1 MSTSLHPAY
10 IQLDSWELPDYDGDG
25 VLFRHKKSGAQV
37 FHVRNSDPENMFA
50 FAFATLP
57 EDSTGVAHIL
67 EHTVLSGSRDF
78 PVKDPFLQLLKGS
91 VNTFLNAMTYP
102 DKTVYPA
109 ASPVAKDVFNMMK
122 VYGDAVFFPL
132 LKRELF
138 RQEGHRLQFT
148 PDGVLERTGVVYNEM
163 KGNYSSHDSVAAE
176 RSLQSLFPDTLYRHD
191 SGGEPAAIPQLSYEQ
206 FVEFHRTY
214 YHPANARIVLYGNI
228 ATEEYLEFLDREFL
242 GRFGD
247 GSSALPVMEQPRW
260 REPRRVE
267 ATYPLDGVDD
277 LSRRT
282 SVTVNW
288 LLFPVT
294 EHRRLLAFSV
304 LAEILIGHS
313 GAPLTKALI
322 DSGLGQDVSPLYG
335 LDTDLREAVF
345 SAGLRGTDPESAD
358 AIEKVIFDTLSE
370 LAQGG
375 IPADLVEGA
384 LRRVEFHNRE
394 LKSGPNG
401 LRVLR
406 RALRTWMYGAGPAE
420 ALSFSEDIAAL
431 RKRVESTPRFFEG
444 IIEELLLSNSHRSTV
459 IVRPDPD
466 QSRREEEAL
475 LGELK
480 GLAASMSE
488 EERRQ
493 VELESEA
500 LAALQEAPDDPKALA
515 AIPFLHLEDIP
526 REVRTITCEVS
537 GVGPAGT
544 AAASTAAAIPVY
556 RHHEFTNGIV
566 YLELAFDFGELTPRQ
581 ETLLNLLGAAFT
593 EVGLPGLS
601 FDALNHE
608 INLKT
613 GGISASVGQ
622 QTRYG
627 DLSLVRRLFVIRL
640 RVLERSLGEGL
651 DLLQRIIGQLDF
663 ADTRRLR
670 QVVDELREEMR
681 SAWIPSGHYFAG
693 LRAGAGVHGLVNLE
707 EEMNGITQVEYLDG
721 FARELS
727 MSGGGDVSTEL
738 KNLFRFLIRPEVLSV
753 NVTGTEDSITGVME
767 WVRELRN
774 LLDSRALRGGGAA
787 DAGGGAGATDG
798 DAVPARGESSAGGE
812 SGEVSAGGLAGIV
825 LSAAT
830 GRPQLEYLLGSST
843 VAYVAAAFPAIRHG
857 EELAVAQDVLAH
869 ILRTGL
875 LWEKIRM
882 KGGAYGA
889 FASSRTAEGYFS
901 FASYRDPHSA
911 VTIEAFRDALDEL
924 ARTPLPEEAV
934 SLAKVSML
942 GRELRPLTPRDAG
955 YVDFRR
961 RLHDVTDDLRQEMR
975 DRLRAVTPGDLQ
987 RAAAFLRE
995 QYDRRRVAILGGRA
1009 GLQELG
1015 SAEVAVHELG
1025 V

>member
-1 MSTSLHPAY
+1 MSTSLHPAFV
-10 IQLDSWELPDYDGDG
+10 QLDSWNLPDYDGDG
-25 VLFRHKKSGAQV
+25 VLFRHTKSGAQV
-37 FHVRNSDPENMFA
+37 FHVRNGDPENMFA

-67 EHTVLSGSRDF
+67 EHTVLSGSRKF

-109 ASPVAKDVFNMMK
+109 ASPVARDVFNMMK

-132 LKRELF
+132 LKPELF

-148 PDGVLERTGVVYNEM
+148 PEGALERTGVVYNEM

-176 RSLQSLFPDTLYRHD
+176 QSMQSLFPDTLYRYD
-191 SGGEPAAIPQLSYEQ
+191 SGGDPGAIPQLRYEQ
-206 FVEFHRTY
+206 FVEFHRRF

-228 ATEEYLEFLDREFL
+228 ATEEYLDFLDREFL
-242 GRFGD
+242 GRFGA
-247 GSSALPVMEQPRW
+247 GETALAIPEQPRW
-260 REPRRVE
+260 NKPRRVE

-304 LAEILIGHS
+304 LAEILMGHS
-313 GAPLTKALI
+313 GSPLTKALI

-335 LDTDLREAVF
+335 LETDLREAVF

-370 LAQGG
+370 LAEGG

-431 RKRVESTPRFFEG
+431 RKRVESAPRFFEG

-459 IVRPDPD
+459 IVRPDPE

-475 LGELK
+475 QGELE

-493 VELESEA
+493 IEKDSEA
-500 LAALQEAPDDPKALA
+500 LAAVQESPDDPEALA
-515 AIPFLHLEDIP
+515 AIPFLHLKDIP
-526 REVRTITCEVS
+526 REVRTIECEVS
-537 GVGPAGT
+537 GVGPAAG
-544 AAASTAAAIPVY
+544 AAGSAAGAGAATVPVY

-566 YLELAFDFGELTPRQ
+566 YLELAFDFGVLTPRQ
-581 ETLLNLLGAAFT
+581 ESLLNLLGAAFT

-613 GGISASVGQ
+613 GGISASVSQ

-640 RVLERSLGEGL
+640 RVLERSLREGL
-651 DLLQRIIGQLDF
+651 DLLLRIVGELDF
-663 ADTRRLR
+663 SDTRRLR

-707 EEMNGITQVEYLDG
+707 EEMNGITQVEYLDE

-727 MSGGGDVSTEL
+727 ASAGGDVSLDL
-738 KNLFRFLIRPEVLSV
+738 KNLFRFLIRPEEMSI
-753 NVTGTEDSITGVME
+753 NVTGDEDSISTVTG
-767 WVRELRN
+767 WVPELRG
-774 LLDSRALRGGGAA
+774 LLDSRALRSGV
-787 DAGGGAGATDG
+787 DAGDAG
-798 DAVPARGESSAGGE
+798 DAGN
-812 SGEVSAGGLAGIV
+812 SGEVGGGTVGMSGIV
-825 LSAAT
+825 PPAASD
-830 GRPQLEYLLGSST
+830 RPHLEYLLGSST
-843 VAYVAAAFPAIRHG
+843 VAYVAAAFPGLRHG
-857 EELAVAQDVLAH
+857 EELALAQDVLAH

-889 FASSRTAEGYFS
+889 FAASRTAEGYFS

-911 VTIEAFRDALDEL
+911 VTLEAFRDALDEL
-924 ARTPLPEEAV
+924 ARFPLPEEAV

-942 GRELRPLTPRDAG
+942 GRELRPLTPREAG

-961 RLHDVTDDLRQEMR
+961 RLHDVSDELRQEMR
-975 DRLRAVTPGDLQ
+975 DRLREVTPEDLQ
-987 RAAAFLRE
+987 RVAAVLRDN
-995 QYDRRRVAILGGRA
+995 YDRRHVAILGGRS

-1015 SAEVAVHELG
+1015 SAEVAIHELG